1 MSASNDLQR
10 RVFAAARENGT
21 SSVLFRHA
29 IGRQLGLNVTD
40 AECLSL
46 LSMTGTSTPTE
57 LARYTGLT
65 SGAAT
70 TMLDRLERAGFVT
83 RRPNPSDRRG
93 VLVEITSKWG
103 ETAGPFVAGVQQAH
117 AELIARY
124 SDAELE
130 TIADFLT
137 RFTENVKA
145 QTAVIEGMQS
155 PRARERRRQ
164 DA

>member
-1 MSASNDLQR
+1 MSESKDLQR
-10 RVFAAARENGT
+10 QVLAAARDNGM

-70 TMLDRLERAGFVT
+70 TMLDRLERAGFIT

-93 VLVEITSKWG
+93 VLVDITSKWG
-103 ETAGPFVAGVQQAH
+103 ETAGPLVAGVQQAH
-117 AELIARY
+117 ADLIARY
-124 SDAELE
+124 SDTELE

-137 RFTENVKA
+137 RFTDNVKA
-145 QTAVIEGMQS
+145 ATAVIEGMRP
-155 PRARERRRQ
+155 PRAREHRRQ